1 MIRLI
6 LGTALA
12 AAAPFAQADSEVA
25 GGQTII
31 CKGTRPSVT
40 GPADR
45 FTGHVRVD
53 PLFAADEEIPASAAY
68 VTFEPGARSAWHVHP
83 AGQRLVVVAGA
94 GLTQQWGKPVQE
106 IHPGDVVV
114 CPAGVKHWHGAA
126 PDSPMTHLAMGGVS
140 EGKTVQWMEAV
151 TDDQYHAR

>member
-1 MIRLI
+1 MIRLVVGI
-6 LGTALA
+6 ALA
-12 AAAPFAQADSEVA
+12 MTAPFAQADAEVA
-25 GGQTII
+25 SEQTII
-31 CKGTRPSVT
+31 RKGTRPAVS

-45 FTGHVRVD
+45 FTGNVRVE
-53 PLFAADEEIPASAAY
+53 PLFAADREIPASAAY

-94 GLTQQWGKPVQE
+94 GLTQEWGKAVQE

-126 PDSPMTHLAMGGVS
+126 PDSPMTHLAVGGGS
-140 EGKTVQWMEAV
+140 EGKPVQWMEAV